1 MKTIGIIGAMPSELI
16 DIRAFLG
23 KGETEKNATFEF
35 HINSIDD
42 KKIIS
47 VCCGIGKVNAALCAQ
62 NLISLYNVDC
72 IINAGIA
79 GGMDEKVKV
88 CDIVISSDVMH
99 HDLLSRFLDNYP
111 PFNSNFKADERLIEI
126 AQNSCLSHN
135 YSYFTE
141 RIVSGEIFI
150 SDNDLKAKIKSEFN
164 PYAVDMES
172 SAVGH
177 CAFLNNVPFV
187 TIRCISD
194 NADDEGEMSFEQ
206 FEKIAAKR
214 VADVTYSLIKNI

>member
-1 MKTIGIIGAMPSELI
+1 MKTIGIIGAMPSELV
-16 DIRAFLG
+16 DIRIALG
-23 KGETEKNATFEF
+23 EAHVEKKATFEF
-35 HINSIDD
+35 YINQLDD
-42 KKIIS
+42 KKIIN

-62 NLISLYNVDC
+62 NLINHYNVDC

-79 GGMDEKVKV
+79 GGMNTEVKV

-99 HDLLSRFLDNYP
+99 HDLLTRFLENYP
-111 PFNSNFKADERLIEI
+111 PYNGHFKADEGLINKAVSACNKNNI
-126 AQNSCLSHN
+126 SS
-135 YSYFTE
+135 FVE

-150 SDNDLKAKIKSEFN
+150 SDNSIKEKIKDEFN

-172 SAVGH
+172 AAIGH
-177 CAFLNNVPFV
+177 CAFLNEIPFV

-206 FEKIAAKR
+206 FEKVAAKK
-214 VADVTYSLIKNI
+214 VADVVIEMIENI